1 MSTSS
6 KRGTIV
12 AMSTE
17 SLRTVRDRLSEFV
30 DRAQKHHERVVITK
44 NGATAAVL
52 MSAEDLESL
61 EETVA
66 LLSDDAAMAEIAEAE
81 AAVANGDVV
90 VGVDA
95 VRALRGGA

>member
-1 MSTSS
+1 M
-6 KRGTIV
+6 
-12 AMSTE
+12 
-17 SLRTVRDRLSEFV
+17 
-30 DRAQKHHERVVITK
+30 ITK

-81 AAVANGDVV
+81 AAVAKGDVV

>member
-1 MSTSS
+1 
-6 KRGTIV
+6 
-12 AMSTE
+12 MSTE

>member
-1 MSTSS
+1 
-6 KRGTIV
+6 
-12 AMSTE
+12 
-17 SLRTVRDRLSEFV
+17 
-30 DRAQKHHERVVITK
+30 VITK

-81 AAVANGDVV
+81 AAVAKGDVV